1 MMISG
6 QVMVISDPI
15 INQFMTSRVL
25 MLLLVDLN
33 NNLYHVYHKH
43 HAKKYSDVP
52 LDEVAQAP
60 LTF

>member
-1 MMISG
+1 
-6 QVMVISDPI
+6 MVISDPI

-33 NNLYHVYHKH
+33 NSLYHVYHEH

-52 LDEVAQAP
+52 LDELAQTP

>member
-1 MMISG
+1 
-6 QVMVISDPI
+6 MVISDPI

-33 NNLYHVYHKH
+33 NNLYHIYHKH
-43 HAKKYSDVP
+43 HAEKYSDVP
-52 LDEVAQAP
+52 LDELAQAP